1 MEKNEQKHE
10 LSQSK
15 LEQLNKQP
23 VIETSIKMSEDKK
36 WFIHKTV
43 ITDIKPRNYMD
54 KVMAQNWAI
63 IFIFL

>member
-1 MEKNEQKHE
+1 MEKNNQKKQE

-43 ITDIKPRNYMD
+43 ITDIKPVNYME
-54 KVMAQNWAI
+54 KVLAQK
-63 IFIFL
+63 